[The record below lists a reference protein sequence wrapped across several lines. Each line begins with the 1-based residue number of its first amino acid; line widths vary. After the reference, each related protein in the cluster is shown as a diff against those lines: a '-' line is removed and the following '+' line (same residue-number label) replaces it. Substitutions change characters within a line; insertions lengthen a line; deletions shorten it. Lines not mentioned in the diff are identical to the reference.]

1 MPRKPRKPFRTPLE
15 MHASAPLYKQVEKQI
30 LQCLAE
36 GEWKPGGQLPT
47 ENQLAERFGVAV
59 FTIRAG
65 IAELVAANIL
75 IRKQGKGTFVARHTR
90 QRQRYQFS
98 HVFGSDDLQIF
109 SARELISFQRTT
121 ASAPLQAILRLQA
134 EARPAIFSIDCLL
147 TTGQQRVATMQITLP
162 AKNFS
167 RLTARVIRESEEN
180 LYAVYQDAC
189 GVNIIRIE
197 ERIHAVVAV
206 AAVAR
211 ALKIPPGSPLLRI
224 ERIAYTYNDV
234 PVEFRVRHLD
244 AAKYHYRS
252 GEGGF

>member
-1 MPRKPRKPFRTPLE
+1 

-47 ENQLAERFGVAV
+47 ESQLAERFGVAV

-98 HVFGSDDLQIF
+98 HVFSNDGLQMF
-109 SARELISFQRTT
+109 PDRDLISFQRET
-121 ASAPLQAILRLQA
+121 APAPLQAILKLQA
-134 EARPAIFSIDCLL
+134 EARPAIFNIDCLL
-147 TTGQQRVATMQITLP
+147 TTGAQRVATMQIALP
-162 AKNFS
+162 AKYFAG
-167 RLTARVIRESEEN
+167 LTARVIRASDDN

-197 ERIHAVVAV
+197 ERIHAAV
-206 AAVAR
+206 ATTAIAR
-211 ALKIPPGSPLLRI
+211 ALKVPPGSALLRV

>member
-1 MPRKPRKPFRTPLE
+1 MPRKALRTRLE
-15 MHASAPLYKQVEKQI
+15 LDASAPLYKQVEKQI

-36 GEWKPGGQLPT
+36 GEWKPGGQLPS
-47 ENQLAERFGVAV
+47 ESQLAERFGVAV

-75 IRKQGKGTFVARHTR
+75 LRKQGKGTFVARHTR

-98 HVFGSDDLQIF
+98 HVFGHDGLQIF
-109 SARELISFQRTT
+109 PDRELISFQRE
-121 ASAPLQAILRLQA
+121 SAPPPLQSILRL
-134 EARPAIFSIDCLL
+134 EAGTRAAVISIECLL
-147 TTGQQRVATMQITLP
+147 TTGPQRVAAMQITLP
-162 AKNFS
+162 AKKFAG
-167 RLTARVIRESEEN
+167 LTARVIRGSDEN

-189 GVNIIRIE
+189 GVNVIRIE
-197 ERIHAVVAV
+197 ERVHAV
-206 AAVAR
+206 AAAAGTAR
-211 ALKIPPGSPLLRI
+211 ALKIAPGSPLLRI

-244 AAKYHYRS
+244 AARYHYRS

>member
-1 MPRKPRKPFRTPLE
+1 MPRKALHTRLE
-15 MHASAPLYKQVEKQI
+15 MRASVPLYKQVETQI

-36 GEWKPGGQLPT
+36 GEWKPGDQLPT
-47 ENQLAERFGVAV
+47 ESQLAERLGVAV

-65 IAELVAANIL
+65 IAELVTANIL
-75 IRKQGKGTFVARHTR
+75 IRQQGKGTFVARHTR

-98 HVFGSDDLQIF
+98 HVFGSDGLQIF
-109 SARELISFQRTT
+109 PDRELISFERET
-121 ASAPLQAILRLQA
+121 APAPLQAILRLQA
-134 EARPAIFSIDCLL
+134 QARPAIFNIDCLL
-147 TTGQQRVATMQITLP
+147 TTGPQRVATMQITLP
-162 AKNFS
+162 AKNFAG
-167 RLTARVIRESEEN
+167 LTARVIRDSDEN

-197 ERIHAVVAV
+197 ERIHATIAT
-206 AAVAR
+206 AGIAR
-211 ALKIPPGSPLLRI
+211 ALKIPPGSPLLHI

-244 AAKYHYRS
+244 ATKSHYRS

>member
-1 MPRKPRKPFRTPLE
+1 MPRKALRTRLE
-15 MHASAPLYKQVEKQI
+15 MDAAAPLYRQVEKQI

-47 ENQLAERFGVAV
+47 ESQLAERFGVAV

-75 IRKQGKGTFVARHTR
+75 VRKQGKGTFVARHTR

-98 HVFGSDDLQIF
+98 HVFGNDGLQMF
-109 SARELISFQRTT
+109 PDRELISFRRET
-121 ASAPLQAILRLQA
+121 APAPLQEILRLRG
-134 EARPAIFSIDCLL
+134 ETRPAIFEIECLL
-147 TTGQQRVATMQITLP
+147 TTG
-162 AKNFS
+162 
-167 RLTARVIRESEEN
+167 LTARTIRASDEN

-189 GVNIIRIE
+189 GVNVIRIE
-197 ERIHAVVAV
+197 ERVHAAV
-206 AAVAR
+206 AASAIAR
-211 ALKIPPGSPLLRI
+211 ALKIAPGSPLLRI

-244 AAKYHYRS
+244 AAKYHYRL
-252 GEGGF
+252 GEGGL

>member
-1 MPRKPRKPFRTPLE
+1 MPRKALRTPLE
-15 MHASAPLYKQVEKQI
+15 MHAFAPLYKQVEKQI

-36 GEWKPGGQLPT
+36 GEWKPGDQLPT
-47 ENQLAERFGVAV
+47 ESQLAERFGVAV

-65 IAELVAANIL
+65 IAELAVANIL

-98 HVFGSDDLQIF
+98 HVFGNDGLQIF
-109 SARELISFQRTT
+109 PDRELISLQREI
-121 ASAPLQAILRLQA
+121 APAPLQAILRLED
-134 EARPAIFSIDCLL
+134 EARPAIFNIDCLL
-147 TTGQQRVATMQITLP
+147 TTGPQRVATMQIALP
-162 AKNFS
+162 AKNFAG
-167 RLTARVIRESEEN
+167 LTARVVRNSDEN

-189 GVNIIRIE
+189 GVNVIRIE
-197 ERIHAVVAV
+197 ERVHATV
-206 AAVAR
+206 AAAGIAR
-211 ALKIPPGSPLLRI
+211 ALKIRPASPLLRI

>member
-1 MPRKPRKPFRTPLE
+1 MPRKALRTRLE
-15 MHASAPLYKQVEKQI
+15 MHASVPLYKQVEKQI
-30 LQCLAE
+30 LQCLAD
-36 GEWKPGGQLPT
+36 GEWKPGDQLPT
-47 ENQLAERFGVAV
+47 EGQLAGRFGVAV

-98 HVFGSDDLQIF
+98 HVFGDDGSQIF
-109 SARELISFQRTT
+109 PDRELISFQREI
-121 ASAPLQAILRLQA
+121 APAPVKTILRLQA
-134 EARPAIFSIDCLL
+134 EARAAIYNIDCLL
-147 TTGQQRVATMQITLP
+147 TTGDRRVATMQIALP
-162 AKNFS
+162 VKKFAG
-167 RLTARVIRESEEN
+167 LTARAIRDSDEN

-189 GVNIIRIE
+189 GVNVIRIE
-197 ERIHAVVAV
+197 ERVQATV
-206 AAVAR
+206 AAAGIAR
-211 ALKIPPGSPLLRI
+211 ALKLPPASPLLRI